1 MGSFRRAI
9 GLSAAIAGCTLV
21 TASPAVGAPEPRLTV
36 AKAELSAALHC
47 ESSVK
52 NAKREPVV
60 LVHGTG
66 SSGVEAWLD
75 PAKVV
80 SMLGEAGHPAC
91 YVDLPSN
98 ALADLQLSAEYVV
111 SATRAVSNLAK
122 RPIALYGHSQG
133 GLLVRWA
140 LTFWPSLGK
149 KVSDAV
155 TVATPHHGTD
165 GASLK
170 PFLDT
175 FCTPL
180 VGCPP
185 AFWQQAIGSNLL
197 TALNNGR
204 DETPGKTA
212 WTAIRSET
220 DNVVQPQGA
229 TPTSALV
236 GARNISIQK
245 ICPGRETSHRGAR
258 IDSVSYAALLD
269 ALSHPGRARPARF
282 PDDVCATP
290 FPAGVDAEANNAAE
304 PPATLRILMRA
315 VAYRP
320 AATSEPP
327 LREYVTSG

>member
-1 MGSFRRAI
+1 MHCDG
-9 GLSAAIAGCTLV
+9 
-21 TASPAVGAPEPRLTV
+21 AVR
-36 AKAELSAALHC
+36 
-47 ESSVK
+47 

-66 SSGVEAWLD
+66 SSGVEAWIN
-75 PAKVV
+75 PANVV

-91 YVDLPSN
+91 YVDLPAN
-98 ALADLQLSAEYVV
+98 GLTDIQLSAEYVV
-111 SATRAVSNLAK
+111 SAARSVSRRAK

-212 WTAIRSET
+212 WTTIRSET

-229 TPTSALV
+229 TPTSALD
-236 GARNISIQK
+236 GARNVSIQR
-245 ICPGRETSHRGAR
+245 ICPGRETSHRAAR

-269 ALSHPGRARPARF
+269 AVRHRGRARPARF
-282 PDDVCATP
+282 PRDVCASP
-290 FPAGVDAEANNAAE
+290 FPAGVDADANNAAE
-304 PPATLRILMRA
+304 PTAIVTIFVRA
-315 VAYRP
+315 MEYQP
-320 AATSEPP
+320 AARSEPP
-327 LREYVTSG
+327 VREYVTAERRRSRAAAARRSG